1 MASHAASGG
10 VARVVTG
17 ALHHLAVVLGSIGLT
32 LVFFL
37 VLPLMQAINKPPEF
51 DTDVRPSDTASLEPP
66 PPMEEP
72 EPEEEEP
79 EEEPPPDLQ
88 QEAQPLDLGALELAL
103 GASAGDGWGTTGFAL
118 DLSAAL
124 PGGNDLDELVSMAD
138 LDQKPRAIHQPS
150 PLLDAETRKAGGG
163 TVYILF
169 VVGTNGRVESPIVQK
184 PIHPALDKAALAAVK
199 QWKFEPGRRN
209 GEVVR
214 FRMRVP
220 ITFPEGS

>member
-1 MASHAASGG
+1 VTSQGF
-10 VARVVTG
+10 ARALTG
-17 ALHHLAVVLGSIGLT
+17 TLHHFAVALGAVGLT
-32 LVFFL
+32 LAFFL

-51 DTDVRPSDTASLEPP
+51 DWEVRKADSTSLEPP

-79 EEEPPPDLQ
+79 EEEPEPEFD

-103 GASAGDGWGTTGFAL
+103 GGTSGDGFGVAGFAL

-124 PGGNDLDELVSMAD
+124 SGGNELDELVSMAD
-138 LDQKPRAIHQPS
+138 LDQRPRAIHQPS
-150 PLLDAETRKAGGG
+150 PLIGPDVRKAGGG

-169 VVGTNGRVESPIVQK
+169 VVDPNGRVESPIVQK
-184 PIHPALDKAALAAVK
+184 QVHPALDKAALNAVK

-220 ITFPEGS
+220 VTFPEGN

>member
-1 MASHAASGG
+1 MASSGI
-10 VARVVTG
+10 ARVAKV
-17 ALHHLAVVLGSIGLT
+17 ALHHLTVAVGAVGMT
-32 LVFFL
+32 LAFFL
-37 VLPLMQAINKPPEF
+37 VLPLMQAINKPPEQ
-51 DTDVRPSDTASLEPP
+51 DTILRNADAASLEPP

-72 EPEEEEP
+72 EPEEDEP
-79 EEEPPPDLQ
+79 EEEPPPEMAEDT
-88 QEAQPLDLGALELAL
+88 QPLDLAMLELAL
-103 GASAGDGWGTTGFAL
+103 GGAGGDGLGTGDFGL

-138 LDQKPRAIHQPS
+138 LDQRPRVIHQPS
-150 PLLDAETRKAGGG
+150 PLINAEVRKAGGG

-169 VVGTNGRVESPIVQK
+169 VVGPNGRVESPIVQK
-184 PIHPALDKAALAAVK
+184 QVHPALDKAALGAVK

-220 ITFPEGS
+220 ITFPEAS